1 MIKIAMSRTLMGI
14 IFSIITLSTYAQD
27 YAQSELDLQDKVNN
41 IFGVIN
47 GKYYPFLFWNIP
59 IIDMPL
65 ILFVMVFGGVFF
77 TLRLGFINIRLFK
90 HAIDVIRGK
99 YDNPEDEGDIT
110 HFQALTSALS
120 ATVGLGNIAG
130 VALAIGKGGPGVVL
144 WLWIIA
150 FFGMSMKFASSTFG
164 QMFKH
169 KTSNGDMLGGP
180 MVYLTEM
187 FKKTKLIW
195 VGKFLGIFYAI
206 MTIGASFGGGNL
218 FQANQTFKIIA
229 DQHPGTSPWIVG
241 IILAFLAG
249 VVLIGGIKKI
259 GTVTS
264 KLVPIMCAFYVF
276 TCLAII
282 LSNYSNIPHM
292 FSMIFREAMTPDAVF
307 GGAFAVM
314 LVGIQRASFSNEA
327 GLGSAAIAHSA
338 AKTSEPVREGV
349 VAMIGPVIDT
359 HIVCTIT
366 ALTLLVTNAHIE
378 PSVAGKGVEMTA
390 YAFATLGDWAP
401 YCLLMAICV
410 FAYSTV
416 ISWSYYGERATLFLF
431 EKWIGF
437 KSVKFYRLCY
447 VFIIILG
454 PVLEI
459 GHVLDFA
466 DLMLLS
472 IAFPNIIGMVCFSNL
487 LKAKADDYITRFKS
501 GQMKTYN

>member
-1 MIKIAMSRTLMGI
+1 M
-14 IFSIITLSTYAQD
+14 
-27 YAQSELDLQDKVNN
+27 DLQESVNQF
-41 IFGVIN
+41 FGKIN
-47 GKYYPFLFWNIP
+47 GYYFPILFWDIP
-59 IIDMPL
+59 VIHMPL
-65 ILFVMVFGGVFF
+65 ILFIMVFGGLFF
-77 TLRLGFINIRLFK
+77 TVRMGFLNIRLFK
-90 HAIDVIRGK
+90 HAIDVVRGK

-164 QMFKH
+164 QMFKQ
-169 KTSNGDMLGGP
+169 KTRTGEMLGGP

-187 FKKTKLIW
+187 FKNTRFVL
-195 VGKFLGIFYAI
+195 VGKVLGCFYAI

-218 FQANQTFKIIA
+218 FQANQTYKIIA
-229 DQHPGTSPWIVG
+229 DQHPSASPWIVG
-241 IILAFLAG
+241 IVLAFLAG

-264 KLVPIMCAFYVF
+264 KLVPFMCGFYVLS
-276 TCLAII
+276 CLAIVI
-282 LSNYSNIPHM
+282 ANYHNIPSM
-292 FSMIFREAMTPDAVF
+292 FALIFKEAMNPDAAF

-359 HIVCTIT
+359 HIVCTLT
-366 ALTLLVTNAHIE
+366 ALALLITGAYAE

-401 YCLLMAICV
+401 YCLLIAICV

-416 ISWSYYGERATLFLF
+416 ISWSYYGERATVFLF
-431 EKWIGF
+431 DKKFGHN
-437 KSVKFYRLCY
+437 SVKFYRLLY
-447 VFIIILG
+447 VFIIIIG
-454 PVLEI
+454 PVLNI
-459 GHVLDFA
+459 GNVLDFA

-472 IAFPNIIGMVCFSNL
+472 IAFPNIIGMICFSGM
-487 LKAKADDYITRFKS
+487 LKAKADDYLARFKS
-501 GQMKTYN
+501 GQMKAYK